1 MRDDKKIIRMPAANN
16 QKPAE
21 WVPIEDDGCR
31 WIEDLP
37 GGPFAVLPCN
47 LCKSP
52 VEIES
57 TYDLKRHRVR
67 CPKCGKQT
75 PAVISGEL
83 LDVLK
88 LWNDMVDPEDANTR
102 MPPV

>member
-1 MRDDKKIIRMPAANN
+1 MGHYKKILRMPAADDTRAG
-16 QKPAE
+16 Q

-37 GGPFAVLPCN
+37 GGPFAVLHCN
-47 LCKSP
+47 VCKSP

-67 CPKCGKQT
+67 CPKCGKET
-75 PAVISGEL
+75 PEVIGGEL

-88 LWNDMVDPEDANTR
+88 LWNDMVDEGE
-102 MPPV
+102 